1 MEISAGNTEPRY
13 PEALPSASVMVDGY
27 LWGGGCLTNNA
38 KGHANPFQ
46 NPCQMSFP
54 SERRHHDASSED
66 FNDRITYAQKEQ
78 KATSHL
84 KEYNTQYNGLTIIPW
99 EDFALSP
106 TQIND
111 LFHLEKTGFITYDP
125 EEVNVFF
132 HATRMNKPQLGEISE
147 NGGAWILTVENAHQ
161 LETIRLCLTE
171 RISVFGLTMIRNG
184 TRLKNKQRAPCLL
197 MVDPTDGTIGEQINA
212 QIMRC
217 SKIMEAQGKFCLEI
231 SFNGSV
237 ERWCRKITEEKCKS
251 IGARLLITNG
261 DEPETFGTLENILCC
276 VACFPIWAIQTA
288 IIKMHRKIAYEDILM
303 EFSAEEVLLHGS
315 VGGVQNQRRH
325 LFREMP
331 YSTVFYTKSNQ
342 NHTEDLGY
350 KYVCLKKY
358 DKNTS
363 FSFTE
368 KTHEKEQYETTS
380 IYRCF
385 EDKRTS
391 LSHTTVSNSK
401 SDEMILI
408 DNNRANEYSTTP
420 SNIAGQNH
428 KNDTKD
434 DLAVQRYEPLTQQP
448 TLIKEK
454 AKINEN
460 PCNEDVTE
468 IESIAKLNTVQQKM
482 SADEISQSEFDMS
495 PASSFYQDQ
504 NTKTNE
510 QIEIPIRKNLCNDDL
525 EMKTDDENP
534 IYFENSKMKCSSMSG
549 DGTDVSSTAEQRNN
563 EADMTISDLESDS
576 LSDYETETSI
586 STTSASSKQPFRH
599 NMRLRK
605 VTRYDSKRKYLSP
618 HRPKL
623 NIK

>member
-1 MEISAGNTEPRY
+1 
-13 PEALPSASVMVDGY
+13 
-27 LWGGGCLTNNA
+27 
-38 KGHANPFQ
+38 
-46 NPCQMSFP
+46 
-54 SERRHHDASSED
+54 
-66 FNDRITYAQKEQ
+66 
-78 KATSHL
+78 
-84 KEYNTQYNGLTIIPW
+84 
-99 EDFALSP
+99 
-106 TQIND
+106 
-111 LFHLEKTGFITYDP
+111 
-125 EEVNVFF
+125 
-132 HATRMNKPQLGEISE
+132 
-147 NGGAWILTVENAHQ
+147 
-161 LETIRLCLTE
+161 
-171 RISVFGLTMIRNG
+171 
-184 TRLKNKQRAPCLL
+184 
-197 MVDPTDGTIGEQINA
+197 
-212 QIMRC
+212 
-217 SKIMEAQGKFCLEI
+217 
-231 SFNGSV
+231 
-237 ERWCRKITEEKCKS
+237 
-251 IGARLLITNG
+251 
-261 DEPETFGTLENILCC
+261 
-276 VACFPIWAIQTA
+276 
-288 IIKMHRKIAYEDILM
+288 
-303 EFSAEEVLLHGS
+303 
-315 VGGVQNQRRH
+315 
-325 LFREMP
+325 MP

-448 TLIKEK
+448 TFIKEK
-454 AKINEN
+454 AKINEH

-510 QIEIPIRKNLCNDDL
+510 KIEIPIRKNLCNDDL

-586 STTSASSKQPFRH
+586 STTSASSKQPYRH